1 MITRPR
7 SKRSGVLNQ
16 LTAEGVGLWL
26 DDYHRGRLA
35 DGGLERLVAGGLLGG
50 VVSRPAAVA
59 RAMSDSTVYGDQLN
73 RLSGTVASAEDRVY
87 AILAEDARA
96 ACTALEPVFRATKG
110 MHGWVSLGIAPR
122 PAADA
127 EAMADHSG
135 RLAQIDHSGRL
146 TEIDHSGRLAE
157 IDHSE
162 RLAQIDHS
170 GRLAQIDHS
179 GRLAQIDHSERLAE
193 MVDHSRRLAEM
204 VDRPNVLIRIPVA
217 GRGLAA
223 VGDVLA
229 HGVAVHVTSVYSVQ
243 RYAQAVEAY
252 FHGLERAAA
261 GGHAAS
267 AVASLVSLDIGRLDA
282 RVDALLDGSADPG
295 AATLRG
301 QAGVA
306 TARLVYRRY
315 EESLGCPHWRSLV
328 AEGARPQRLLWTSEN
343 TPESARAALDRV
355 ERLIAWMT
363 LHALP
368 QPALE
373 ALNRREGF
381 HGDTLSGEH
390 GAACR
395 VVEALGEVGV
405 VLDSVARD
413 LEAAATASECAA
425 WDRLL
430 TAVQAG

>member
-7 SKRSGVLNQ
+7 SRRSGVLDQ

-26 DDYHRGRLA
+26 DDYHRGRLT
-35 DGGLERLVAGGLLGG
+35 DGSLERLVADGLVGG
-50 VVSRPAAVA
+50 VISRPAAVA
-59 RAMSDSTVYGDQLN
+59 RAMSDTTAYEDQLN
-73 RLSGTVASAEDRVY
+73 RLSGTAASAEKRVY

-110 MHGWVSLGIAPR
+110 VHGWVSLGIVPR
-122 PAADA
+122 LAADA
-127 EAMADHSG
+127 DAMA
-135 RLAQIDHSGRL
+135 
-146 TEIDHSGRLAE
+146 
-157 IDHSE
+157 
-162 RLAQIDHS
+162 
-170 GRLAQIDHS
+170 
-179 GRLAQIDHSERLAE
+179 
-193 MVDHSRRLAEM
+193 DHSRRLAEM

-223 VGDVLA
+223 AGDVLA
-229 HGVAVHVTSVYSVQ
+229 HGVGVHVTAVYTAQ
-243 RYAQAVEAY
+243 RYAQAVDAY
-252 FHGLERAAA
+252 FRGLERATA

-282 RVDALLDGSADPG
+282 GVDALLDGSADPG
-295 AATLRG
+295 AAALRG

-328 AEGARPQRLLWTSEN
+328 ADGARPQRLLWTSEN
-343 TPESARAALDRV
+343 TPESPRAALDRV

-368 QPALE
+368 RPALE
-373 ALNRREGF
+373 ALDRHEGF

-395 VVEALGEVGV
+395 VMEALGGAGV
-405 VLDSVARD
+405 ALDSVARD
-413 LEAAATASECAA
+413 LEAAATASERTA
-425 WDRLL
+425 WNRLL